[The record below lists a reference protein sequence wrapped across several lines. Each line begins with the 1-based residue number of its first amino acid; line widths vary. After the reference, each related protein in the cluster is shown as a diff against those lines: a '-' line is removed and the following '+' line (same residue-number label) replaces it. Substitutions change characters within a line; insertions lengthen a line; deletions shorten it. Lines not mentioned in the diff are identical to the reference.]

1 MSWFWQV
8 LHNKFLINSLIAWAV
23 AQGAKTLLHAILGRR
38 FDWSRL
44 VGSGGVPS
52 SHSATV
58 TALAATCARLRGLSS
73 FEFGAAVILALIVM
87 HDAMGVR
94 LETGKQARVL
104 NEFIEFARAMGQN
117 ISPEEKLKELVG
129 HTPAQVLAGGLIGIA
144 VGLLL
149 S

>member
-1 MSWFWQV
+1 MSWILQV
-8 LHNKFLINSLIAWAV
+8 LNNKFLINSLIAWAI
-23 AQGAKTLLHAILGRR
+23 AQGAKALLHAFLARR

-44 VGSGGVPS
+44 VGSGGMPS

-58 TALAATCARLRGLSS
+58 TALAATCARLRGLGS
-73 FEFGAAVILALIVM
+73 FEFGFAVILALIVM

-94 LETGKQARVL
+94 LETGKQARIL
-104 NEFIEFARAMGQN
+104 NQFIEFASAMGRD

-129 HTPAQVLAGGLIGIA
+129 HTPAQVLAGGLIGLA